1 MTTTTNLRSNQLRA
15 YKDLDMNFIIHP
27 IKKDINKVIGEK
39 AIINSIKNLLL
50 TNHYERPFQPHIGSN
65 IRKILFEPLDPIIAR
80 TLEIEIR
87 STLEN
92 FEPRVSIIAIRV
104 LPRIEQN
111 AFEVTLEFQ
120 PLNTLAPITITFFLE
135 RVR

>member
-1 MTTTTNLRSNQLRA
+1 MTTTTTTSNQLRE

-27 IKKDINKVIGEK
+27 IKKDINKVVGEK

-50 TNHYERPFQPHIGSN
+50 TNHYERPFQPHLGSN
-65 IRKILFEPLDPIIAR
+65 IRKLLFEPLDALVAR
-80 TLEIEIR
+80 SLEIEIR
-87 STLEN
+87 TVLQN
-92 FEPRVSIIAIRV
+92 FEPRVKIISIRV
-104 LPRIEQN
+104 SPQVQQN
-111 AFEVTLEFQ
+111 AFQVTLEFQ

>member
-1 MTTTTNLRSNQLRA
+1 MATTTTTSNQLRE

-27 IKKDINKVIGEK
+27 IKKDINKVVGEK

-50 TNHYERPFQPHIGSN
+50 TNHYERPFQPHLGSN
-65 IRKILFEPLDPIIAR
+65 IRKLLFEPLDALVAR
-80 TLEIEIR
+80 SLEIEIR
-87 STLEN
+87 TVLQN
-92 FEPRVSIIAIRV
+92 FEPRVQVISIRV
-104 LPRIEQN
+104 LAQIEQN
-111 AFEVTLEFQ
+111 AFQVTLEFQ